1 MKAFT
6 ENSADGYAVL
16 LRAGE
21 GEISENGSGAA
32 QPRTKS
38 KELAKMQGRKALDK
52 GEIKRKFCT

>member
-6 ENSADGYAVL
+6 ENSADRVPVL

-21 GEISENGSGAA
+21 GETLENGSGAA

-38 KELAKMQGRKALDK
+38 NELAEM
-52 GEIKRKFCT
+52 